1 MFWSLKLCFQFDL
14 PCSHLLNKKQELV
27 WTWKVTQLQLFSTFR
42 WHWCKQ
48 SIGEDALTNST
59 KYPILQCAR
68 IPHLQSD
75 GRIIGA
81 ETVLKEIDFWN
92 TATYLET
99 LKWKTEQ
106 PLTLTDLR
114 LWFFLA
120 LSKINL
126 IRNYLD
132 KGNCTRIIIGY
143 ISISLETGFHSKTR
157 FFILTVRK
165 PRTFRRQMTNIS
177 RLLFCFNIL

>member
-1 MFWSLKLCFQFDL
+1 MCRNAVRKRYVESWKNWGMFWSLKLFCLYDL

-59 KYPILQCAR
+59 KYPILQWAR

-81 ETVLKEIDFWN
+81 ETVWKEINFWISEM
-92 TATYLET
+92 YLVTTQKET
-99 LKWKTEQ
+99 LQGKPEQ
-106 PLTLTDLR
+106 PLTLNDLWM
-114 LWFFLA
+114 WFFCHFQ
-120 LSKINL
+120 I
-126 IRNYLD
+126 
-132 KGNCTRIIIGY
+132 
-143 ISISLETGFHSKTR
+143 
-157 FFILTVRK
+157 
-165 PRTFRRQMTNIS
+165 
-177 RLLFCFNIL
+177 